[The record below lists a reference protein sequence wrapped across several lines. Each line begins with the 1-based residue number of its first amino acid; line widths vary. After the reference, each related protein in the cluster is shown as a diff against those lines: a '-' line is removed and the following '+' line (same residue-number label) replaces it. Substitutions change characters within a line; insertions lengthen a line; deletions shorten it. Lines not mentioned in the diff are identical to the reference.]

1 MRSNRGRMHF
11 TSTLGIEL
19 RRPLLKFAQP
29 DNQETNQ
36 QAELPVMG
44 RSEPTSVCIIVEH
57 LPVPVDRRVWRATI
71 RHPSF
76 IRPTRNVSQPHSA
89 RELLAPVS
97 AAESELSLPT

>member
-1 MRSNRGRMHF
+1 MHF
-11 TSTLGIEL
+11 TSPLGIEL

-44 RSEPTSVCIIVEH
+44 RSEPTSVCIILEN
-57 LPVPVDRRVWRATI
+57 LPVPVDMRVWRATI

-76 IRPTRNVSQPHSA
+76 IRQTRNGSQPKSG
-89 RELLAPVS
+89 RQLLEPCN
-97 AAESELSLPT
+97 AAEFSLPMS